1 MVRWNQSGKDGI
13 EDYRVGVDI
22 MMMMMREENTR
33 LEGQSWEGQD
43 GNGYD
48 ELIRRNPDFGLAP
61 QL

>member
-1 MVRWNQSGKDGI
+1 MVRWHQSSKDGI
-13 EDYRVGVDI
+13 ESHRVGID
-22 MMMMMREENTR
+22 MLMREEDTR

-48 ELIRRNPDFGLAP
+48 ELIRRYSDPGLAP

>member
-1 MVRWNQSGKDGI
+1 MVGWNQSSKDGI
-13 EDYRVGVDI
+13 EDYRVGIDVL
-22 MMMMMREENTR
+22 MREEDTR
-33 LEGQSWEGQD
+33 LEGQSWEGQY

>member
-1 MVRWNQSGKDGI
+1 MVRWHQSSKDGI
-13 EDYRVGVDI
+13 ESYRVGID
-22 MMMMMREENTR
+22 MLMREEDTR

-48 ELIRRNPDFGLAP
+48 ELIRRYSDFGLAP

>member
-1 MVRWNQSGKDGI
+1 MT
-13 EDYRVGVDI
+13 
-22 MMMMMREENTR
+22 REEDTR

-48 ELIRRNPDFGLAP
+48 ELIRRYSDFGLAP